1 MIVSGVV
8 PNKTQK
14 YFDNNMKRSEKK
26 SKAMNDFHSYV
37 KKKMLVDNLG
47 GKKRILDLGVGK
59 AGDLNH
65 WIEAGCEMIVGL
77 DFIKDN
83 LDNSQDGACN
93 RILSRYN
100 QSNSDTKK
108 TQSVKTLLDNTLM
121 VWADCSKNILDSSA
135 ASDDL
140 SRYYLDVL
148 YGRIPE
154 SSILNGKIKGFHNVG
169 GTFDLVVSNFAI
181 HYFFENETT
190 LRNVIGNISGSLRPG
205 GKFVCTTLNG
215 QSVFDNL
222 RYSNIFNSH
231 TMSWKITKKYTEDT
245 FPASSKSLGYKIEV
259 FVESIGQ
266 SMDEYLVN
274 PDYFEEI
281 LNDYGLKLVTKGDFK
296 DLFLR
301 QTANNKVYGDMLKM
315 SDDLQT
321 YSFLNM
327 FMVFEKQEVE

>member
-1 MIVSGVV
+1 MDLAITILCILLFICFVIMFIQARER
-8 PNKTQK
+8 N
-14 YFDNNMKRSEKK
+14 
-26 SKAMNDFHSYV
+26 
-37 KKKMLVDNLG
+37 
-47 GKKRILDLGVGK
+47 KRI
-59 AGDLNH
+59 
-65 WIEAGCEMIVGL
+65 
-77 DFIKDN
+77 
-83 LDNSQDGACN
+83 
-93 RILSRYN
+93 
-100 QSNSDTKK
+100 
-108 TQSVKTLLDNTLM
+108 KTLLDNTLM

-140 SRYYLDVL
+140 SKYYLDVL

-245 FPASSKSLGYKIEV
+245 FPSSSKSLGYKIEV

-281 LNDYGLKLVTKGDFK
+281 LNDYADPKKNPEIAKSIAEMNADRAKGK
-296 DLFLR
+296 DHI
-301 QTANNKVYGDMLKM
+301 DPM
-315 SDDLQT
+315 T
-321 YSFLNM
+321 YKHNQLIAS
-327 FMVFEKQEVE
+327 VFETAKKKAWSQIQDHPEIQRLIQKGATQLEDNKDATERSSEAFRNNEVEILNWKNK